1 MAITPMDIKKKTFS
15 AHRGGLDKTEVEEF
29 IGELAS
35 EIENLRKDRALLTEK
50 AEELTKHLKAYEDT
64 EQLLKDTLVTAQK
77 ATNQLRE
84 DAKKEAQ
91 LIVEKAKLE
100 AERIK
105 QDATQQIR
113 NVGDELRTLDAKR
126 SALSDEI
133 AVIART
139 YLAMAERMTGRKANA
154 EAADSSKRPGDKN

>member
-15 AHRGGLDKTEVEEF
+15 THRGGLDKTEVEEF
-29 IGELAS
+29 IGELAT
-35 EIENLRKDRALLTEK
+35 EIENLRKERAQLTEK
-50 AEELTKHLKAYEDT
+50 AEELAKHLQAYEDT

-91 LIVEKAKLE
+91 LLIEKAKLD

-105 QDATQQIR
+105 HEATQQIR
-113 NVGDELRTLDAKR
+113 NVGDELRALEAKR
-126 SALSDEI
+126 SALNDEI
-133 AVIART
+133 SAIART
-139 YLAMAERMTGRKANA
+139 YLAMAERMSNRKPNA

>member
-1 MAITPMDIKKKTFS
+1 MDIRKKTFS
-15 AHRGGLDKTEVEEF
+15 THRGGLDKAEVEEF
-29 IGELAS
+29 IVELAA
-35 EIENLRKDRALLTEK
+35 EIENLRKERAQLTEK

-91 LIVEKAKLE
+91 LIIEKAKLE
-100 AERIK
+100 AERIR

-113 NVGDELRTLDAKR
+113 GVGDELRTLEAKR
-126 SALSDEI
+126 SAVSDEI
-133 AVIART
+133 AAIART
-139 YLAMAERMTGRKANA
+139 YLAMAERMNDRKANA

>member
-1 MAITPMDIKKKTFS
+1 MDIRKKTFS

-35 EIENLRKDRALLTEK
+35 EIENLRKERAQLTEK
-50 AEELTKHLKAYEDT
+50 AEELARHLKAYEDT

-91 LIVEKAKLE
+91 LIIEKAKIE

-105 QDATQQIR
+105 QEATQQTR
-113 NVGDELRTLDAKR
+113 GVGEELRTLEAKR

-133 AVIART
+133 AGIART
-139 YLAMAERMTGRKANA
+139 YLALAERMSQRKPNA
-154 EAADSSKRPGDKN
+154 ETADSAKRPVDKS

>member
-1 MAITPMDIKKKTFS
+1 MDIRKKTFS

-29 IGELAS
+29 IGELAT
-35 EIENLRKDRALLTEK
+35 EIENLRKERAQLTEK

-100 AERIK
+100 GERIK
-105 QDATQQIR
+105 RDAEQQIR
-113 NVGDELRTLDAKR
+113 YVGDEIRALEAKR

-133 AVIART
+133 AGIART
-139 YLAMAERMTGRKANA
+139 YLAMAERVKDRKPNA
-154 EAADSSKRPGDKN
+154 EAADSAKRPGDKS

>member
-1 MAITPMDIKKKTFS
+1 MDIKKKTFS

-29 IGELAS
+29 IGELAA
-35 EIENLRKDRALLTEK
+35 EIENLRKERAQLTEK

-91 LIVEKAKLE
+91 LIIDKAKLE
-100 AERIK
+100 ADRMK
-105 QDATQQIR
+105 HDAEQQIR
-113 NVGDELRTLDAKR
+113 DVGDEIRTLEAKR
-126 SALSDEI
+126 STVSDEI
-133 AVIART
+133 AAIART
-139 YLAMAERMTGRKANA
+139 YLAMAERMRDRKTNA
-154 EAADSSKRPGDKN
+154 EATDSSKRPGDKS

>member
-1 MAITPMDIKKKTFS
+1 MDIKKKTFS

-29 IGELAS
+29 IGELAA
-35 EIENLRKDRALLTEK
+35 EIENLRKERAQLTEK

-91 LIVEKAKLE
+91 LIIDKAKLE
-100 AERIK
+100 TDRMKHDAEQR
-105 QDATQQIR
+105 IR
-113 NVGDELRTLDAKR
+113 NVGDEIRTLEAKR
-126 SALSDEI
+126 STVSDEI
-133 AVIART
+133 AAIART
-139 YLAMAERMTGRKANA
+139 YLAMAERMNDRKANA
-154 EAADSSKRPGDKN
+154 EAADSSKHPSDKN

>member
-1 MAITPMDIKKKTFS
+1 MDIRKKAFS
-15 AHRGGLDKTEVEEF
+15 TQRHGLSKTEVEEY
-29 IGELAS
+29 IGELAT
-35 EIENLRKDRALLTEK
+35 EIENLRKERAQLTEK
-50 AEELTKHLKAYEDT
+50 AEELAGHLAAYENT

-84 DAKKEAQ
+84 DAEKEAQ

-105 QDATQQIR
+105 HDAGQQIR
-113 NVGDELRTLDAKR
+113 NVGDEIRALEAKR

-139 YLAMAERMTGRKANA
+139 YLAMAERMTGRKPNA
-154 EAADSSKRPGDKN
+154 EAADNSKRPGDKN